1 VPLPSPT
8 PLRLPRVM
16 SVASPASPT
25 SPPAPAPPR
34 RVIVSHRL
42 PLRASPDPAA
52 PFEFAFSV
60 DTGTVAYQLRSGL
73 SANAPVLHIGT
84 FPAAAAE
91 AASDELSDYLL
102 ANFSCL
108 LVYHPTDLH
117 HCFYHGFCKHYLW
130 PLLHY
135 LLPLTSSSLGGLPFQ
150 RTLENPVNYQQ
161 QLKLENPV
169 N

>member
-1 VPLPSPT
+1 VPIYVT
-8 PLRLPRVM
+8 GGTCRVLL
-16 SVASPASPT
+16 
-25 SPPAPAPPR
+25 
-34 RVIVSHRL
+34 VIVSHRL

-52 PFEFAFSV
+52 PFEFAFFV

-73 SANAPVLHIGT
+73 PANAPVLHIDT
-84 FPAAAAE
+84 LPAAAVE

-108 LVYHPTDLH
+108 PVYLPTDLH
-117 HCFYHGFCKHYLW
+117 HRFYHGFCKHYLW

-150 RTLENPVNYQQ
+150 QTLENPVNYQQ